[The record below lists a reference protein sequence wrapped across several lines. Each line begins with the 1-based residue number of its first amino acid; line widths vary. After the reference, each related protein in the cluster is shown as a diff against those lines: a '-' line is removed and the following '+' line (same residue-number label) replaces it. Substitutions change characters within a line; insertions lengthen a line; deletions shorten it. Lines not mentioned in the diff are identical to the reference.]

1 MRKNMNADKLL
12 KIAKLLDEKNHFAL
26 ADKVDKIAQN
36 ISVSNKTIVAQFTRD
51 YFGLDQTGSG
61 MDNFLKN
68 TRMRLPSGAS
78 FIPGLS
84 NQDKRVMGPFGI
96 DLGSKRF
103 VQRQQAFG
111 RGLRNLVTNT
121 PEYQQYQARYN
132 PQQNQQQQPQ
142 KQDPLLISTTPDQF
156 VNNLFEYGKKFGLSN
171 FTQTMDLY
179 ANQGG
184 TLNGK
189 PINQNPQALGLYDQ
203 VKNYSG
209 NLTPQQILAMLSG
222 SGQ

>member
-1 MRKNMNADKLL
+1 MNADKLL

-26 ADKVDKIAQN
+26 ADKVDRIADDYTRRN
-36 ISVSNKTIVAQFTRD
+36 NQFYYNPNAGETWYDRLGRV
-51 YFGLDQTGSG
+51 FSG
-61 MDNFLKN
+61 NATMYDH
-68 TRMRLPSGAS
+68 
-78 FIPGLS
+78 PGLVQILKQ
-84 NQDKRVMGPFGI
+84 NDKMPEYFRERNR
-96 DLGSKRF
+96 K
-103 VQRQQAFG
+103 
-111 RGLRNLVTNT
+111 LRNNQN
-121 PEYQQYQARYN
+121 PQQNQQNQQQQPQQYPQQQQNQSQQY
-132 PQQNQQQQPQ
+132 PLQQNQQQQPQ

-156 VNNLFEYGKKFGLSN
+156 VNNLFAYGKKFGLSN

-184 TLNGK
+184 TLNGQ

>member
-26 ADKVDKIAQN
+26 ADKVDRIADDYTRRN
-36 ISVSNKTIVAQFTRD
+36 NQFYYNPNAGETWYDRLGRV
-51 YFGLDQTGSG
+51 FSG
-61 MDNFLKN
+61 NATMYDH
-68 TRMRLPSGAS
+68 
-78 FIPGLS
+78 PGLVQILKQ
-84 NQDKRVMGPFGI
+84 NDKMPEYFRERNR
-96 DLGSKRF
+96 K
-103 VQRQQAFG
+103 
-111 RGLRNLVTNT
+111 LRNN
-121 PEYQQYQARYN
+121 QN

-184 TLNGK
+184 TLNGQ

>member
-1 MRKNMNADKLL
+1 MNADKLL

-26 ADKVDKIAQN
+26 ADKVDRIADDYTRRN
-36 ISVSNKTIVAQFTRD
+36 NQFYYNPNAGETWYDRLGRV
-51 YFGLDQTGSG
+51 FSG
-61 MDNFLKN
+61 NATMYDH
-68 TRMRLPSGAS
+68 
-78 FIPGLS
+78 PGLVQILKQ
-84 NQDKRVMGPFGI
+84 NDKMPEYFRERNR
-96 DLGSKRF
+96 K
-103 VQRQQAFG
+103 
-111 RGLRNLVTNT
+111 LRNNQN
-121 PEYQQYQARYN
+121 PQQN
-132 PQQNQQQQPQ
+132 QQNQQQQPQ

-156 VNNLFEYGKKFGLSN
+156 VNNLFAYGKKFGLSN
-171 FTQTMDLY
+171 LTQTMDLY

-184 TLNGK
+184 TLNGQ

>member
-1 MRKNMNADKLL
+1 MNADKLL

-26 ADKVDKIAQN
+26 ADKVDRIADDYTRRN
-36 ISVSNKTIVAQFTRD
+36 NQFYYNPNAGETWYDRLGRV
-51 YFGLDQTGSG
+51 FSG
-61 MDNFLKN
+61 NATMYDH
-68 TRMRLPSGAS
+68 
-78 FIPGLS
+78 PGLVQILKQ
-84 NQDKRVMGPFGI
+84 NDKMPEYFRERNR
-96 DLGSKRF
+96 K
-103 VQRQQAFG
+103 
-111 RGLRNLVTNT
+111 LRNN
-121 PEYQQYQARYN
+121 QN

-184 TLNGK
+184 TLNGQ

>member
-1 MRKNMNADKLL
+1 MNADKLL

-26 ADKVDKIAQN
+26 ADKVDRIADDYTRRN
-36 ISVSNKTIVAQFTRD
+36 NQFYYNPNAGETWYDRLGRV
-51 YFGLDQTGSG
+51 FSG
-61 MDNFLKN
+61 NATMYDH
-68 TRMRLPSGAS
+68 
-78 FIPGLS
+78 PGLVQILKQ
-84 NQDKRVMGPFGI
+84 NDKMPEYFRERNR
-96 DLGSKRF
+96 K
-103 VQRQQAFG
+103 
-111 RGLRNLVTNT
+111 LRNNQN
-121 PEYQQYQARYN
+121 PQQN
-132 PQQNQQQQPQ
+132 QQNQQQQPQ

-156 VNNLFEYGKKFGLSN
+156 VNNLFAYGKKFGLSN

-184 TLNGK
+184 TFNGQ